1 MSTASEGREPLSTT
15 RIAETALRLV
25 DRDGLDKLSMRKLGS
40 ELGVEAMALYHY
52 FPSKEALLDAVV
64 ERVVAEMQPPREDG
78 GSWDERLREMLHS
91 YRGLAHA
98 HPHVFVLVGRRTV
111 RKPEALQPVEWTL
124 DLLRRAGLDPAH
136 ALAAFRTLSSYAFGY
151 ALSETRGFALQPD
164 PEDPS
169 RFDIRTIDPTRFPRM
184 REVAAHVVAC
194 DHDAE
199 FDRGIDFIIQ
209 GLRAQLASP
218 DAA

>member
-1 MSTASEGREPLSTT
+1 
-15 RIAETALRLV
+15 
-25 DRDGLDKLSMRKLGS
+25 
-40 ELGVEAMALYHY
+40 
-52 FPSKEALLDAVV
+52 
-64 ERVVAEMQPPREDG
+64 
-78 GSWDERLREMLHS
+78 
-91 YRGLAHA
+91 
-98 HPHVFVLVGRRTV
+98 
-111 RKPEALQPVEWTL
+111 
-124 DLLRRAGLDPAH
+124 AGLDPAH

-199 FDRGIDFIIQ
+199 FERGIDFIIR